1 MSKFAGTYT
10 QYETVGIKE
19 DVSEDIYNISPKTTP
34 FMSNAGKADASQSL
48 FEWQIDELDAPDTG
62 NAQLEGDDISGV
74 DVSTP
79 TERIGNYC
87 QISRK
92 TAGVSGSNE
101 AAEKYGRGSDL
112 AYNMA
117 KKSAELKRDVESI
130 LLTNQGAS
138 AGADD
143 VSPRKTASILAFI
156 KTNVNKHA
164 TGVNPV
170 YTNIPSDV
178 RTDGTQRAFTEDLLQ
193 DAMLQSY
200 NSGAEPTT
208 LMVGPFNKQAVSAFD
223 GIATKTIEQS
233 AVKPAAIIGAADFY
247 VSDFGTLSVVP
258 NRFQRGRDALLLDW
272 NFVSV
277 AYFRPFFT
285 KPLAVTGD
293 AEKRLLLGE
302 YGLKVHNE
310 AAHALIAD
318 LTTA

>member
-1 MSKFAGTYT
+1 MAQFADTYT

-19 DVSEDIYNISPKTTP
+19 DVSDTIYNISPKVTP

-48 FEWQIDELDAPDTG
+48 FEWQIDELEAPNTG
-62 NAQLEGDDISGV
+62 NAQLEGDDIAAV
-74 DVSTP
+74 DASNP
-79 TERIGNYC
+79 TTRLGNYC

-92 TAGVSGSNE
+92 TAAVSGSNE
-101 AAEKYGRGSDL
+101 VAAKYGRGSEL

-138 AGADD
+138 AGVDN

-156 KTNVNKHA
+156 KTNVNKDA
-164 TGVNPV
+164 AGANPV
-170 YTNIPSDV
+170 YTNIPTAT
-178 RTDGTQRAFTEDLLQ
+178 RTDGTQRVFTEVMLQ

-208 LMVGPFNKQAVSAFD
+208 LMVGPFNKQKVSTFA

-258 NRFQRGRDALLLDW
+258 NRFQRGRDALLIDW
-272 NFVSV
+272 NFISV

-285 KPLAVTGD
+285 EPLAKTGD

-302 YGLKVHNE
+302 YGLKIHNE
-310 AAHALIAD
+310 AALALVAD